1 MDSTKPIPRGDD
13 SKMRGHLRGLTSYGD
28 PGFSVFARGAY
39 ARGFGL
45 TKEDLEK
52 PIVGIAQTWS
62 ELNPCHRHLRE
73 IAEAVKRGVW
83 QTGGLPL
90 EFPTISLGEMY
101 LNPTAMFFRNLLSMD
116 TEEMIKGQPMD
127 GVVLLGGCDK
137 TLPAQ
142 LMGAASAGI
151 PAICVTA
158 GPMIGGRFE
167 DKVLG
172 ACSDC
177 RGTWAEYRAGNY
189 DDDRLEEVQGSLFPS
204 TGTCMVMGTASTMA
218 SLTEAMGMMVP
229 GLAAVPAVNSN
240 RMRLAEQS
248 GRRIVDLIEKDI
260 TPEKIMTREAFENA
274 IRVLMAVGGST
285 NAVVHLPAIAGR
297 LGIDLPLSLFDD
309 ISRTTPMLGNVR
321 PSGKKYLMEDLA
333 AAGGIPVVMKELEPL
348 LHGDCLTVTGETVTE
363 NLAKVQG
370 AQPWQDVIYTREEP
384 ISEEGGLVIVKG
396 SLAPDGA
403 VIKVSAAG
411 SDLLTHTGPAVVFTS
426 QQDMIER
433 IDDPDLPATA
443 ESVFVLQNTGPIGA
457 PGFPEAGSLP
467 LPKKLLE
474 AGVRDVV
481 RVSDA
486 RMSGTASGTIVLH
499 VAPEAAAGGP
509 LALVRDGDMITLD
522 VPNRRLDLNVPEEEL
537 ARRRATLQPIQPHY
551 DRGYG
556 KLFIENV
563 LQAPEGCDFGFLKK
577 TE

>member
-1 MDSTKPIPRGDD
+1 
-13 SKMRGHLRGLTSYGD
+13 MRGHLRGLTSYGD

-83 QTGGLPL
+83 QSGGLPL

-116 TEEMIKGQPMD
+116 TEEMIRGQPMD

-167 DKVLG
+167 DKTLG

-177 RGTWAEYRAGNY
+177 RGMWNEYRAGAF
-189 DDDRLEEVQGSLFPS
+189 DDARMEEVQGALFPS
-204 TGTCMVMGTASTMA
+204 AGTCMVMGTASTMA

-229 GLAAVPAVNSN
+229 GMAAVPAVNAH
-240 RMRLAEQS
+240 RLRLAEQS
-248 GRRIVDLIEKDI
+248 GRLITSLIEKDL
-260 TPEKIMTREAFENA
+260 TPDKIMTREAFENA

-297 LGIDLPLSLFDD
+297 LGVNLPLRDFDE
-309 ISRTTPMLGNVR
+309 ISRTTPTLGNVR

-348 LHGDCLTVTGETVTE
+348 LHGGCMTVTGKNVLQ
-363 NLAKVQG
+363 NLANVRR
-370 AQPWQDVIYTREEP
+370 AQAWQDVIRTRDNP
-384 ISEEGGLVIVKG
+384 ISEEGGLVILKG

-403 VIKVSAAG
+403 VIKVSAANQEM
-411 SDLLTHTGPAVVFTS
+411 LTHTGPAVVFSS
-426 QQDMIER
+426 QQDMIDR

-443 ESVFVLQNTGPIGA
+443 ESVFVLQNAGPIGA

-467 LPKKLLE
+467 IPKKLLE

-499 VAPEAAAGGP
+499 AAPEAAVGGP
-509 LALVRDGDMITLD
+509 LALVQDGDAITLD
-522 VPNRRLDLNVPEEEL
+522 VPRRRIDLRVPEKEM
-537 ARRRATLQPIQPHY
+537 ARRRTVWKPGPPHY
-551 DRGYG
+551 ARGYG
-556 KLFIENV
+556 KLFIESV
-563 LQAPEGCDFGFLKK
+563 LQAPEGCDFGFLRKA
-577 TE
+577 T

>member
-1 MDSTKPIPRGDD
+1 
-13 SKMRGHLRGLTSYGD
+13 MRGHLRGLTSYGD
-28 PGFSVFARGAY
+28 PGFSAFVRGAY

-45 TKEDLEK
+45 TEEDLQK

-90 EFPTISLGEMY
+90 EFPTISLGEIY

-177 RGTWAEYRAGNY
+177 RGMWSEHRAGEF
-189 DDDRLEEVQGSLFPS
+189 DDARIEEVQGSLFPS
-204 TGTCMVMGTASTMA
+204 AGTCMVMGTASTMA
-218 SLTEAMGMMVP
+218 SIAEAIGMMVP
-229 GLAAVPAVNSN
+229 GLAAVPAVNSQ
-240 RMRLAEQS
+240 RLRLAEQS
-248 GRRIVDLIEKDI
+248 GRLITALIEKDI
-260 TPEKIMTREAFENA
+260 TPDKIMTRKSFENA

-297 LGIDLPLSLFDD
+297 LGIDLPLSLFDE
-309 ISRTTPMLGNVR
+309 ISRTTPMIGNVR
-321 PSGKKYLMEDLA
+321 PSGKRYLMEDLA

-348 LHGDCLTVTGETVTE
+348 LHGECLTVTGKPLAE
-363 NLAKVQG
+363 NLSSVSR
-370 AQPWQDVIYTREEP
+370 AQSWQDVIYTRDKP
-384 ISEEGGLVIVKG
+384 ISEEGGLVILKG

-403 VIKVSAAG
+403 VIKISAA
-411 SDLLTHTGPAVVFTS
+411 SREMLTHTGPAVVFSS
-426 QQDMIER
+426 QQDLIER
-433 IDDPDLPATA
+433 IDDPALPATA
-443 ESVFVLQNTGPIGA
+443 ESVFVLQNAGPIGA

-467 LPKKLLE
+467 IPKKLLE
-474 AGVRDVV
+474 AGVRDAV
-481 RVSDA
+481 RISDA

-499 VAPEAAAGGP
+499 VAPEAAVGGP

-537 ARRRATLQPIQPHY
+537 ERRRDAWEPKPPHY
-551 DRGYG
+551 ERGYG
-556 KLFIENV
+556 KLFLENV
-563 LQAPEGCDFGFLKK
+563 LQAPEGCDFGFLRKVP
-577 TE
+577 

>member
-1 MDSTKPIPRGDD
+1 
-13 SKMRGHLRGLTSYGD
+13 MRGHLRGLTSYGD
-28 PGFSVFARGAY
+28 PGFSAFVRGAY
-39 ARGFGL
+39 MRGLGL
-45 TKEDLEK
+45 TKEDLER

-62 ELNPCHRHLRE
+62 EMNPCHRHLRE

-90 EFPTISLGEMY
+90 EFPTISLAEAC

-116 TEEMIKGQPMD
+116 TEEMIRGQPMD

-142 LMGAASAGI
+142 LMGAASAGV

-177 RGTWAEYRAGNY
+177 RGMWSEYRAGKF
-189 DDDRLEEVQGSLFPS
+189 DDARLEEAQGALFPS

-218 SLTEAMGMMVP
+218 SLAEAMGMMLP
-229 GLAAVPAVNSN
+229 GLAAVPAVNSH
-240 RMRLAEQS
+240 RLRLAEQS
-248 GRRIVDLIEKDI
+248 GRRITALIENDI

-297 LGIDLPLSLFDD
+297 LGVDLPLSAFDD
-309 ISRTTPMLGNVR
+309 ISRTTPMIGNVR

-348 LHGDCLTVTGETVTE
+348 LHGDCLTVTGETVAQ
-363 NLAKVQG
+363 NLANVPR
-370 AQPWQDVIYTREEP
+370 AQAWQDVIHPREKP
-384 ISEEGGLVIVKG
+384 ISEEGGLVILRG

-403 VIKVSAAG
+403 VIKISAASPG
-411 SDLLTHTGPAVVFTS
+411 MLTHTGPAVVFSS
-426 QQDMIER
+426 QEDLIER

-443 ESVFVLQNTGPIGA
+443 DSVFVLQNTGPIGA

-467 LPKKLLE
+467 IPKKLLE

-499 VAPEAAAGGP
+499 AAPEAAAGGP
-509 LALVRDGDMITLD
+509 LALVQDGDMIALD
-522 VPNRRLDLNVPEEEL
+522 VPRRRIDLLVGEEEL
-537 ARRRATLQPIQPHY
+537 ARRRAAWRPRPLPY

-556 KLFIENV
+556 KLFLENV

-577 TE
+577 TG